1 MQRELAE
8 SPTQQ
13 VRQLV
18 QQLYQ
23 GHSRHVTTCRGR
35 GCGKESEMSQ
45 QKQPFYELQLQPTEG
60 GSLQRSLEEFLAEER
75 LEGANQSDTP
85 TPQPL
90 L

>member
-1 MQRELAE
+1 
-8 SPTQQ
+8 
-13 VRQLV
+13 
-18 QQLYQ
+18 
-23 GHSRHVTTCRGR
+23 
-35 GCGKESEMSQ
+35 MSQ